1 MTDPESMRQF
11 LFAIDDFVPFLF
23 TSICLISV
31 AHFHMT
37 TSLSLTTTI
46 FAVSELHSAV
56 IKNHLWHLT
65 TLTEPDIARM
75 IWAGTWVTLNLI
87 TAYIIFKVHVWRNIE
102 ISRSTFV
109 AICALAL
116 FNAAHLIRY
125 ISAISLKSEYISLIY
140 HFTIPTINIG
150 LGVYLAFSLFRD
162 IYDIRIQARV
172 RRLPR

>member
-1 MTDPESMRQF
+1 MTDPEALRHF
-11 LFAIDDFVPFLF
+11 LFSIDDFVPFLF

-56 IKNHLWHLT
+56 IKDHLWYLT
-65 TLTEPDIARM
+65 TQTDPDTARM

-87 TAYIIFKVHVWRNIE
+87 TAFLIFKVHVWRNIE
-102 ISRSTFV
+102 ISRSSFI
-109 AICALAL
+109 AICVLAA
-116 FNAAHLIRY
+116 FNIAHLVRY
-125 ISAISLKSEYISLIY
+125 ISAITFKSEFISLIY